1 MVKKIRDNGFK
12 AGKLAKTKGRRS
24 SLDRD
29 RALASTVQSRRR
41 NDLVPELKIEA
52 VALAFLAPSPHRTRT
67 TTPAQL
73 ERVIRSIAELGF
85 NQPILRCGNEI
96 IDGHVRV
103 EAAKLQGLEEVPAIN
118 LSHLNQ
124 AEIRQLRLALNRT
137 GELGEWN
144 FDALRIEF
152 EQLLELGVDLEVT
165 GFSGEDQD
173 IILLDPE
180 PASGAEDEIE
190 PPEQPVSGPG
200 DLWQLGDH
208 RVICGDSREK
218 ETFAALMD
226 GQQAHAVLSDP
237 PYNVK
242 IQGNVSG
249 LGKIVHDE
257 FAMAS
262 GELGDEEFQSF
273 LDTTVANMAAFLV
286 AGAVL
291 FLFMGWRSIH
301 RLYAAG
307 FAAGLKLINLAVWYK
322 EQGGMGAL
330 YRSSHELIAVFC
342 NGAKPHT
349 NNVELGQ
356 HGRDRQNVWC
366 APGANRRG
374 SSAND
379 MLGLH
384 ATPKPVEL
392 CLDAILDVTLPGQ
405 IVLDGFLGSGTT
417 LIAADRAGR
426 RCFGVEYEPKFVD
439 VTLERWMRLTGG
451 EAILIDTGETFI
463 EVAARRGRDTES

>member
-1 MVKKIRDNGFK
+1 MKKISDNGFK
-12 AGKLAKTKGRRS
+12 AGKLTKTKRRRT
-24 SLDRD
+24 SLDRG
-29 RALASTVQSRRR
+29 RALASIAQKGRR
-41 NDLVPELKIEA
+41 NDLLPELKMENVA
-52 VALAFLAPSPHRTRT
+52 VASLVPSPHRTRT

-73 ERVIRSIAELGF
+73 ERVTRSIVEWGF
-85 NQPILRCGNEI
+85 DQPILRRGNEI

-103 EAAKLQGLEEVPAIN
+103 DAAKLQGFEEVPAID
-118 LSHLNQ
+118 LPHLDE
-124 AEIRQLRLALNRT
+124 AEVRQLRLALNRT
-137 GELGEWN
+137 GELGQWDFE
-144 FDALRIEF
+144 ALKIEF
-152 EQLLELGVDLEVT
+152 EQLLEMGVDLDAT
-165 GFSGEDQD
+165 GFSAEDQD

-180 PASGAEDEIE
+180 PAGDANEEIE
-190 PPEQPVSGPG
+190 PPVVPVTQPG
-200 DLWQLGDH
+200 DLWQLDGH
-208 RVICGDSREK
+208 RVLCGDSRERD
-218 ETFAALMD
+218 TFEALM
-226 GQQAHAVLSDP
+226 GGESAHCVLADL

-242 IQGNVSG
+242 IKGNVSG
-249 LGKIVHDE
+249 LGRIVHEE

-262 GELGDEEFQSF
+262 GELGDEGWQSF
-273 LDTTVANMAAFLV
+273 LDTTVANMAAFLT

-291 FLFMGWRSIH
+291 FLFMDWRSIH

-307 FAAGLKLINLAVWYK
+307 FSAGLKLINLAVWYK

-374 SSAND
+374 SSANA
-379 MLGLH
+379 MIGRH

-417 LIAADRAGR
+417 LIAAEQAGR

-451 EAILIDTGETFI
+451 EAILSETGETFW
-463 EVAARRGRDTES
+463 EVAARRKPDTDN